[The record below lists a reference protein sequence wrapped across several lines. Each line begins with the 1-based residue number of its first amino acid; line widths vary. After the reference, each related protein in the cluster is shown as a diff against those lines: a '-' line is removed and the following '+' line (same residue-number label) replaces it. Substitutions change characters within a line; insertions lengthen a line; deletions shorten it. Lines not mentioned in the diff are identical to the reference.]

1 MGNIKLI
8 SVFMFFAVLLM
19 VPSISSAQMVI
30 YSEDFSGTPD
40 WTGTGSA
47 TIISDAV
54 QIGNGGDGSA
64 RVPSGT
70 VDISNYDNVSV
81 QFDLSNLLVAGNAW
95 EDNDFIDLVCTW
107 AGGTSPGSYTVQYGR
122 IDSTPLT
129 PPEGDDAGSD
139 LQLISGGLGNPATIA
154 IGATSTITVC
164 DQTIVPDDA
173 TSIYLTVSLDN
184 STNNEIIGADNV
196 EFLGDPVSDISLTKT
211 SNATNGVVPGSSLT
225 YTVTFVNEGP
235 VPVPAA
241 ADISFTDNLPSGVSF
256 VSIAPS
262 TGCTHDGSPTG
273 GVITCTNVTLG
284 PLTVDPAAGSS
295 RSWDIVVQVQGSSSN
310 GMITNSATIT
320 GYTQYVD
327 PNSSNNTGE
336 ITDAVVPTLTEWG
349 MIIFMVL
356 AGLGAM
362 YYMRRQRITTS

>member
-81 QFDLSNLLVAGNAW
+81 QFDLSNLLLAGNDW

-107 AGGTSPGSYTVQYGR
+107 AGGTSPGSYTVRYGR

-129 PPEGDDAGSD
+129 PPEGDDAGSA

-164 DQTIVPDDA
+164 DQTIVPNDA
-173 TSIYLTVSLDN
+173 TSIYLTVSLDR
-184 STNNEIIGADNV
+184 STDNERIGVDNV
-196 EFLGDPVSDISLTKT
+196 EFQGDPT
-211 SNATNGVVPGSSLT
+211 
-225 YTVTFVNEGP
+225 
-235 VPVPAA
+235 
-241 ADISFTDNLPSGVSF
+241 
-256 VSIAPS
+256 
-262 TGCTHDGSPTG
+262 
-273 GVITCTNVTLG
+273 
-284 PLTVDPAAGSS
+284 
-295 RSWDIVVQVQGSSSN
+295 
-310 GMITNSATIT
+310 
-320 GYTQYVD
+320 
-327 PNSSNNTGE
+327 
-336 ITDAVVPTLTEWG
+336 VPTLTEWG